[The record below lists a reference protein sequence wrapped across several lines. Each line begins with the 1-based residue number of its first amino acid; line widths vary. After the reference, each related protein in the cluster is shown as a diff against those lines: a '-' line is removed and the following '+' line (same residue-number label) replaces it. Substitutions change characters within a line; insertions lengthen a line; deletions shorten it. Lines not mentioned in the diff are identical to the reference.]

1 MIVRLNDLIVRIK
14 NAYARRMKSI
24 KIDRTNRML
33 DVVRCLSSKR
43 YVDGFSYG
51 DRWIV
56 IRLKYNLESEPFIR
70 ILKHVSTPT
79 RKVFLSHTMLS
90 QQRFLGGFMIMSTN
104 QGIRSSDWCLRNKV
118 GGLALEL
125 VSAG

>member
-1 MIVRLNDLIVRIK
+1 MIVRLNDLMIRIK

-24 KIDRTNRML
+24 KVDRTNRML

-43 YVDGFSYG
+43 YVNGFSCG
-51 DRWIV
+51 DKWIV

-79 RKVFLSHTMLS
+79 RKVFLSHIMLS

-104 QGIRSSDWCLRNKV
+104 QGIRSSD
-118 GGLALEL
+118 
-125 VSAG
+125 